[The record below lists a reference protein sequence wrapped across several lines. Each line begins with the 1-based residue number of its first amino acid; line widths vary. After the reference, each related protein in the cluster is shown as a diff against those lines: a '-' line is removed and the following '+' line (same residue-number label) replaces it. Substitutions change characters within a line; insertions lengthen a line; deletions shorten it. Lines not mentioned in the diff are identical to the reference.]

1 MEKPHKKLDA
11 WKESMN
17 LVILIYELTKQFPRN
32 EVVGL
37 TSQLRRAVI
46 SIPGNVAEDAARQT
60 RREFVQFLYIAR
72 GSLSEVDTYIEIARR
87 LGYIEK
93 GSIAMVE
100 EKMVDVDKIITGL
113 IKSLKSK
120 N

>member
-1 MEKPHKKLDA
+1 M
-11 WKESMN
+11 
-17 LVILIYELTKQFPRN
+17 
-32 EVVGL
+32 
-37 TSQLRRAVI
+37 
-46 SIPGNVAEDAARQT
+46 
-60 RREFVQFLYIAR
+60 
-72 GSLSEVDTYIEIARR
+72 DTYIEIARR